1 MPHLF
6 PALIAKGLTQVHA
19 NGKVGLSPTDLTIDP
34 GVIHVVVGQSGA
46 GKTTLADLLAGITHS
61 PSGSIHLQGQL
72 TTIKDE
78 HDAVQKGI
86 RYAKQFWDVHNRQ
99 SVAEALDL
107 GPPPR
112 RFGMVDTH
120 ALHDLAA
127 AHLKMFGLSDVDPK
141 ARVCDL
147 PLGQQ
152 KLLQLGVCLS
162 KPATLLILDDP
173 TAGLTEVEAQVLF
186 GRLAQLQYAQTG
198 ILYLTSSAQEALEV
212 GDQISVLRDGQLLTT
227 HNPHEVFLPQITGE
241 MVGRDLSQTPQKANR
256 IYGPEVS
263 IRIEGI
269 STGPRIV
276 GFSLKAKRG
285 EIVGLVGLQGAG
297 QSDVL
302 KAAAGVE
309 PKNDGAVF
317 MRGSA
322 VPSHVGTREQALAS
336 GIGFIPEPWGHIAAA
351 VTANAG
357 VAARQSLRALNSA
370 NPQKAPIASCL
381 AAGCSVLLFD
391 NPTRGLNVACR
402 LEVHQAIQEIADQ
415 GVTIIA
421 SSTDVDELVRFCDR
435 ICVIAHGIVIRTF
448 ERPAFDVEKI
458 RSLLKN
464 PK

>member
-6 PALIAKGLTQVHA
+6 PALIAKGLSQTYG
-19 NGKVGLSPTDLTIDP
+19 NGKVGLTATDLTIDP
-34 GVIHVVVGQSGA
+34 GIIHVVVGQSGA
-46 GKTTLADLLAGITHS
+46 GKTTLADLLAGVIHS

-72 TTIKDE
+72 TILKDE
-78 HDAVQKGI
+78 HDALQKGI

-99 SVAEALDL
+99 SVADSLDL
-107 GPPPR
+107 GPVPR
-112 RFGMVDTH
+112 RFGLVDTY
-120 ALHDLAA
+120 ALHERAS
-127 AHLKMFGLSDVDPK
+127 AHLKMYGLSDVDPK

-147 PLGQQ
+147 PIGQQ
-152 KLLQLGVCLS
+152 KLLQLAACLS

-173 TAGLTEVEAQVLF
+173 TASLTEIESQVLF
-186 GRLAQLQYAQTG
+186 DRLAQLQYAQTG

-212 GDQISVLRDGQLLTT
+212 GDQISVLRDGQLLTA

-263 IRIEGI
+263 IRIEGM

-322 VPSHVGTREQALAS
+322 VPSHVGTRVQALIS
-336 GIGFIPEPWGHIAAA
+336 GLGFIPEPWGHAVAA
-351 VTANAG
+351 VPGSAG
-357 VAARQSLRALNSA
+357 IVGRQSLRSLNSA
-370 NPQKAPIASCL
+370 NPQKAQIAACL

-435 ICVIAHGIVIRTF
+435 ICVMAHGIVIRTF